1 MAVCNY
7 RLDHGASG
15 TVSNIPASGEIHR
28 RPEMGGSV
36 LEFPLLDPWSKNTS
50 LNVAEKP
57 QRIRTNQQR
66 PKNEKKPSDRK
77 TGRNPGFLFCPKTR
91 NFPNQAGQIRF
102 CGSNKDRKTKRT
114 EEPDMT
120 NASIILNESIRL
132 MKSGILSGT
141 GHFIDIVDE
150 GGKTEQLEI
159 PEEIHTFNAWKQ
171 RGYIVRKG
179 EHAVASFPIWK
190 YIGSKRKESDEPQET
205 DESGSNGYCRMKLS
219 HFFTAAQVQPLT
231 A

>member
-1 MAVCNY
+1 
-7 RLDHGASG
+7 
-15 TVSNIPASGEIHR
+15 
-28 RPEMGGSV
+28 
-36 LEFPLLDPWSKNTS
+36 
-50 LNVAEKP
+50 
-57 QRIRTNQQR
+57 
-66 PKNEKKPSDRK
+66 
-77 TGRNPGFLFCPKTR
+77 
-91 NFPNQAGQIRF
+91 
-102 CGSNKDRKTKRT
+102 
-114 EEPDMT
+114 MT

-150 GGKTEQLEI
+150 DGKTEQLEI

-219 HFFTAAQVQPLT
+219 HFFPAAQVQPLT

>member
-1 MAVCNY
+1 
-7 RLDHGASG
+7 
-15 TVSNIPASGEIHR
+15 
-28 RPEMGGSV
+28 
-36 LEFPLLDPWSKNTS
+36 
-50 LNVAEKP
+50 
-57 QRIRTNQQR
+57 
-66 PKNEKKPSDRK
+66 
-77 TGRNPGFLFCPKTR
+77 
-91 NFPNQAGQIRF
+91 
-102 CGSNKDRKTKRT
+102 
-114 EEPDMT
+114 MT

-190 YIGSKRKESDEPQET
+190 YINGKRKEAELPLDGDDEAR
-205 DESGSNGYCRMKLS
+205 GYCRLKLS